1 MVNKGGGQRTD
12 ESVIMKIAVLSGGIS
27 PERDVSLSSGC
38 MIANALAEKGHEVV
52 FVDSFLGLEK
62 PEEGLESLFKKLPE
76 YQPRT
81 LDVPSEPPDLE
92 KVRRE
97 RKPDTGCNFGQNVLD
112 ICRLAD
118 VVFIALHGEG
128 GEDGQVQATFDQLNI
143 RYTGSGFY
151 GCVKAMNKDVAKHLM
166 KASRIPTARWEHV
179 IYPEDVHWER
189 IFALG
194 YPQFIKP
201 TCGGSSIATYK
212 CRNEE
217 EVRAALEEASGTSED
232 LICEEFFGGRE
243 FDVGILDGKALE
255 PIEIIP
261 VAEFFDYESKYQPG
275 MSQEICPADISAEQ
289 AEILKDAALRI
300 HKCLGLGFYSRID
313 FKMNADGSFT
323 CLEANTLPGMTPGS
337 LFPKEAKNA
346 GISYPDLCD
355 MIVRAA
361 IR

>member
-1 MVNKGGGQRTD
+1 MNIV
-12 ESVIMKIAVLSGGIS
+12 VLAGGIS
-27 PERDVSLSSGC
+27 PERDVSLSSGS
-38 MIANALAEKGHEVV
+38 MIANALAEKGHAVV
-52 FVDSFLGLEK
+52 MIDSFLGIEK
-62 PEEGLESLFKKLPE
+62 PVEGLASLFKKIPE
-76 YQPRT
+76 YQPKT
-81 LDVPSEPPDLE
+81 IDVPSEPPDLD

-97 RKPDTGCNFGQNVLD
+97 RRPDTGCNFGQNVLE
-112 ICRLAD
+112 ICKLAD

-128 GEDGQVQATFDQLNI
+128 GEDGQVQATFDQLNV

-179 IYPEDVHWER
+179 IYPEDVHWDR
-189 IFALG
+189 IFNLG

-201 TCGGSSIATYK
+201 TCGGSSIATYR
-212 CRNEE
+212 CENEDD
-217 EVRAALEEASGTSED
+217 VRTALEEASKVSED
-232 LICEEFFGGRE
+232 LMCEAYFGGRE

-261 VAEFFDYESKYQPG
+261 VGSFFDYESKYQPG
-275 MSQEICPADISAEQ
+275 MSQEICPADITPEQ
-289 AEILKDAALRI
+289 AAILKEAALHI

-313 FKMNADGSFT
+313 FKMEADGSFT

-337 LFPKEAKNA
+337 LFPKEAKA
-346 GISYPDLCD
+346 EGIAYADLCD

-361 IR
+361 LR

>member
-1 MVNKGGGQRTD
+1 
-12 ESVIMKIAVLSGGIS
+12 MKIVVLSGGIS
-27 PERDVSLSSGC
+27 PERDVSLSSGS
-38 MIANALAEKGHEVV
+38 MIANALAEKDHAVV
-52 FVDSFLGLEK
+52 MVDSFLGIEK
-62 PEEGLESLFKKLPE
+62 PAEGLDSLFKKLPE
-76 YQPRT
+76 YQPRVI
-81 LDVPSEPPDLE
+81 DVPSEPPDLE

-112 ICRLAD
+112 IYKLAD

-128 GEDGQVQATFDQLNI
+128 GEDGQVQATFDQLNVH
-143 RYTGSGFY
+143 YTGSGFY
-151 GCVKAMNKDVAKHLM
+151 GCVKAMNKDIAKHLM

-179 IYPEDVHWER
+179 IYPEDVHWNR
-189 IFALG
+189 IVALG
-194 YPQFIKP
+194 FPQFVKP

-212 CRNEE
+212 CESEE
-217 EVRAALEEASGTSED
+217 EVREALENASKVSED
-232 LICEEFFGGRE
+232 LMCEAHFGGRE

-275 MSQEICPADISAEQ
+275 MSQEICPADISPEH

-313 FKMNADGSFT
+313 FKMESDGSYT

-337 LFPKEAKNA
+337 LFPKEARYA
-346 GISYPDLCD
+346 GIPYADLCD

-361 IR
+361 V

>member
-1 MVNKGGGQRTD
+1 MVYEGGGRKTD
-12 ESVIMKIAVLSGGIS
+12 ERNIMKIAVLSGGIS
-27 PERDVSLSSGC
+27 PERDVSLSSGS
-38 MIANALAEKGHEVV
+38 MIANALAEKGHSVV
-52 FVDSFLGLEK
+52 MVDSFLGIEA
-62 PEEGLESLFKKLPE
+62 PEEGLDALFKKLPDYKPQTIE
-76 YQPRT
+76 
-81 LDVPSEPPDLE
+81 VPSEPPDLE

-97 RKPDTGCNFGQNVLD
+97 RRPDTGCNFGQNVLE

-143 RYTGSGFY
+143 HYTGSGFY

-166 KASRIPTARWEHV
+166 KASRIPTVPWEHM
-179 IYPEDVHWER
+179 IYPEDVHWDR
-189 IFALG
+189 IRALG
-194 YPQFIKP
+194 YPQFVKP

-212 CRNEE
+212 CNNEE
-217 EVRAALEEASGTSED
+217 EVRQALEKASKVSNDLMCEA
-232 LICEEFFGGRE
+232 FFGGRE

-275 MSQEICPADISAEQ
+275 MSQEICPADIPSEF

-313 FKMNADGSFT
+313 FKLKSDGSFT

-355 MIVRAA
+355 MIIRAA
-361 IR
+361 VQ

>member
-1 MVNKGGGQRTD
+1 
-12 ESVIMKIAVLSGGIS
+12 MKIVVLSGGIS

-38 MIANALAEKGHEVV
+38 MIANALAEKGHAVV
-52 FVDSFLGLEK
+52 MVDSFLGIEA
-62 PEEGLESLFKKLPE
+62 PAEGLESLFKQGAD
-76 YQPRT
+76 YQPKT
-81 LDVPSEPPDLE
+81 LGVPSEPPDLE
-92 KVRRE
+92 RVRRE
-97 RKPDTGCNFGQNVLD
+97 RKPDTGCNFGQNVLEL
-112 ICRLAD
+112 CRLAD

-128 GEDGQVQATFDQLNI
+128 GEDGQVQATFDQMNI

-179 IYPEDVHWER
+179 MYPDDIHWDR
-189 IFALG
+189 IRALG
-194 YPQFIKP
+194 FPQFVKP

-212 CRNEE
+212 CENED
-217 EVRAALEEASGTSED
+217 EVRAALEEASATSDD
-232 LICEEFFGGRE
+232 LMCEAYFSGRE
-243 FDVGILDGKALE
+243 FDVGVLDGKALE

-275 MSQEICPADISAEQ
+275 MSQEICPADISPEQ
-289 AEILKDAALRI
+289 TAILKDAALKI

-313 FKMNADGSFT
+313 FKMEADGSFT

-337 LFPKEAKNA
+337 LFPKEARQA
-346 GISYPDLCD
+346 GISYSDLCD

-361 IR
+361 MK

>member
-1 MVNKGGGQRTD
+1 
-12 ESVIMKIAVLSGGIS
+12 MKIAVLSGGIS

-38 MIANALAEKGHEVV
+38 MIANALAEKGHAVV
-52 FVDSFLGLEK
+52 MVDSFLGIEA
-62 PEEGLESLFKKLPE
+62 PEEGLETLFKQGAD
-76 YQPRT
+76 YQPKT
-81 LDVPSEPPDLE
+81 LGVPNEPPDLD

-97 RKPDTGCNFGQNVLD
+97 RKPDTGCNFGQNVLE

-128 GEDGQVQATFDQLNI
+128 GEDGQVQATFDQMNI

-166 KASRIPTARWEHV
+166 KASRIPTAHWEHV
-179 IYPEDVHWER
+179 IYPDDLNWDR
-189 IFALG
+189 IRALG
-194 YPQFIKP
+194 YPQFVKP
-201 TCGGSSIATYK
+201 TCGGSSIGTFK
-212 CRNEE
+212 CENEE
-217 EVRAALEEASGTSED
+217 EVRNALEEASKVSED
-232 LICEEFFGGRE
+232 LICEAYFGGRE

-275 MSQEICPADISAEQ
+275 MSQEICPADISPEH

-313 FKMNADGSFT
+313 FKLEPDGSFT

-337 LFPKEAKNA
+337 LFPKEARAA
-346 GISYPDLCD
+346 GISYADLCD

-361 IR
+361 I